1 MLVNL
6 NGDLLAIGG
15 NDGVQHVQQ
24 GVPSLPGPP
33 HTTFLLPFPVHDLR
47 VSRATKQCLIH

>member
-1 MLVNL
+1 MLINL

-24 GVPSLPGPP
+24 GVPSFPDP
-33 HTTFLLPFPVHDLR
+33 HRTTSLLPFPVHDLR
-47 VSRATKQCLIH
+47 ASRATKQPD

>member
-24 GVPSLPGPP
+24 GVPSVPDP
-33 HTTFLLPFPVHDLR
+33 HRTTSLLPFLCTISEPLALPN
-47 VSRATKQCLIH
+47 SA